1 MSELENALAQHAP
14 PIKVEDPTRHEMPPL
29 VILFSRKN
37 IFGIKKK
44 LIWYGIYKK
53 TREINLFFPK

>member
-29 VILFSRKN
+29 VIFSRKN

-44 LIWYGIYKK
+44 LIFTKKLVKSIYY
-53 TREINLFFPK
+53 FPK

>member
-29 VILFSRKN
+29 VIFSRKN

-44 LIWYGIYKK
+44 LIFTKK
-53 TREINLFFPK
+53 IREINLLFPQIGH